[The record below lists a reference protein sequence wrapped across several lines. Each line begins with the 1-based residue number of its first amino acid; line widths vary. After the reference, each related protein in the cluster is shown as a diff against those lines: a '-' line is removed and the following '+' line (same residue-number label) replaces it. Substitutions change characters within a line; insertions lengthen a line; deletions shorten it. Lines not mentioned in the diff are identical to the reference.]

1 MTTLGQD
8 KYDHGYADGEDNG
21 IRIGTEEGIRIGTER
36 GIKTGTINTAVEG
49 VLIYMEDTGRSVDEA
64 LSRFPIPEEYRSEVE
79 SEVRKRLLQ

>member
-1 MTTLGQD
+1 MSTLGQD

-21 IRIGTEEGIRIGTER
+21 IRI
-36 GIKTGTINTAVEG
+36 GTINTAVEG

-79 SEVRKRLLQ
+79 SEVRKRLSQ